1 MVISMRFQ
9 IRALTIPGSV
19 IGKSG
24 WYSNGNTESRV
35 WNKDQGYAYVFEST
49 NMDMV
54 LTARE
59 MHEHTHHPAY
69 K

>member
-1 MVISMRFQ
+1 METLSLEFW
-9 IRALTIPGSV
+9 S
-19 IGKSG
+19 
-24 WYSNGNTESRV
+24 
-35 WNKDQGYAYVFEST
+35 KDQGYGYVFEST